1 VITPYGWGIRPVH
14 CAADPGRL
22 VARKGANRA
31 SHFQELVLDL
41 SRDLRGSDAKASST
55 SRANHGGMNNATSVH
70 HRGCGFYSARWYAV
84 CIASGMLNMLTAPA
98 LTLLFLIIV
107 ICLGAAFVWMFWE
120 IEQRMS
126 KSQRM
131 AKPYR
136 KSDRSR

>member
-1 VITPYGWGIRPVH
+1 
-14 CAADPGRL
+14 
-22 VARKGANRA
+22 
-31 SHFQELVLDL
+31 
-41 SRDLRGSDAKASST
+41 
-55 SRANHGGMNNATSVH
+55 MNNATSVH
-70 HRGCGFYSARWYAV
+70 HRGCGFDSARWYAV